1 MADRHRLR
9 LRAPATLGL
18 LLLGTFVLPQARA
31 DEGPAAAI
39 PMASQ
44 AGQELLLKPSTRRAD
59 VAALLQWY
67 ETQANLAYCG
77 VASSVM
83 VLNSLAVPAPKA
95 EGYGSNRFWTQTNL
109 FSLPATRDF
118 VEASRVAREGM
129 TLEQLHGLL
138 ASVGTRVQRY
148 HGETLSLEQLRW
160 LLRRGL
166 ADGTDRLLANYD
178 RRALGQ
184 SGGGHIS
191 PLAAYDPDHDRVLV
205 LDVARYRYPA
215 VWVATPDLWRAIR
228 SVDSSSGRSRGLIRL
243 QGPAGSP

>member
-1 MADRHRLR
+1 
-9 LRAPATLGL
+9 
-18 LLLGTFVLPQARA
+18 
-31 DEGPAAAI
+31 
-39 PMASQ
+39 MASQ